1 MIKNRAQVAYHK
13 REMRSDEKAYLEH
26 LLKRA
31 LSPRKRLLKAILNTF
46 VLWGAMLFL
55 LLMLSGLVNYLAQ
68 QSLFLSNLIH
78 FPFLQQITVIVTAVL
93 ASLSTYRWLKGVEDP
108 YALILK
114 DLKEGVIVEESHSI
128 EEACRF
134 QESYHGGYIYFL
146 KVSEQDVFVVY
157 DYQSQKGSVENC
169 HSLSILSKLTLSR
182 SPKSN
187 YYLNYALSGEKICNC
202 NTYQLNLAP
211 EKWPLSETWCSV
223 PWSRLESVFS

>member
-1 MIKNRAQVAYHK
+1 MC
-13 REMRSDEKAYLEH
+13 SDEKTHLEH

-31 LSPRKRLLKAILNTF
+31 LSPRKCLLKAILNTF

-68 QSLFLSNLIH
+68 QNLFLTNLIN
-78 FPFLQQITVIVTAVL
+78 FPYFQQIAVIATAGL
-93 ASLSTYRWLKGVEDP
+93 ASLSTYKWLKRIENP
-108 YALILK
+108 YSLILQ
-114 DLKEGVIVEESHSI
+114 DIRGAVI
-128 EEACRF
+128 EEENYIIEEVCRF
-134 QESYHGGYIYFL
+134 QESHHGGYIYFL

-157 DYQSQKGSVENC
+157 DYQSQKNSIQNS
-169 HSLSILSKLTLSR
+169 HSTVKSFSLLTKLTLSR

-187 YYLNYALSGEKICNC
+187 YYLNYALSGEKVTNY
-202 NTYQLNLAP
+202 NTYPLNLVP